1 MLTIVGLILSISI
14 LVVVHEWGHYQV
26 ARWCGVPVLA
36 FSVGFGTVLFRH
48 RDKRGCEWRI
58 SAIPLGGYVKMLTLA
73 ERELNE
79 ADGLNIPEQA
89 YRDAF
94 ETKSVFKRLAVV
106 AAGPAMNIILAVMIY
121 AGLAMLGTWEPVS
134 AVGEP
139 PAQTQAARLGV
150 HAGWR
155 IESVAESA
163 VKTFNEAHWRF
174 IEHMGENPV
183 PVRFA
188 AQDGSAR
195 WVDFDL
201 SGFRGET
208 QEDPMSGLGLQMHL
222 KHLMVGTVFADS
234 PASESGLAAR
244 DKILKVNGRPVTAA
258 SDLTETVAASRGSP
272 IELVIETASGET
284 RTVTLTPRMMQSE
297 QGERWMIGVRLGL
310 VPELVRVQQDPFGAL
325 AVGTG
330 KVWDLIALTAG
341 SIGKML
347 TGQMSA
353 KGIAGPVSIGDMAGQ
368 SLSYG
373 LLPFLSFLAM
383 ISVSLG
389 FLNLL
394 PVPVLDGGYI
404 AAFLW
409 EIATGRP
416 VGERTVAIAQKI
428 GMGLLGIL
436 MVFALTNDFSR
447 LFGLN

>member
-36 FSVGFGTVLFRH
+36 FSVGFGKVLYRY

-58 SAIPLGGYVKMLTLA
+58 SAVPLGGYVKMLALA
-73 ERELNE
+73 EREMNE
-79 ADGLNIPEQA
+79 EDGLKIPEEA
-89 YRDAF
+89 YRNAF
-94 ETKSVFKRLAVV
+94 ETKSVYKRLAVV
-106 AAGPAMNIILAVMIY
+106 AAGPLMNIILAVMIY
-121 AGLAMLGTWEPVS
+121 AGLAMLGTWEPVP

-139 PAQTQAARLGV
+139 PAQSQSARLGV

-155 IESVAESA
+155 METVAGGA

-183 PVRFA
+183 SVRFA
-188 AQDGSAR
+188 TGDGSAR

-201 SGFRGET
+201 SEFRGET
-208 QEDPMSGLGLQMHL
+208 QDDPMEGIGLRMHL
-222 KHLMVGTVFADS
+222 KHLTVGSVFADS
-234 PASESGLAAR
+234 PATEAGLAAG
-244 DKILKVNGRPVTAA
+244 DKILKVDGRTVTAA
-258 SDLTETVAASRGSP
+258 SDLVDTVTGSRGAP
-272 IELVIETASGET
+272 VELFVELASGGT
-284 RTVTLTPRMMQSE
+284 RTVTLRPRMMKTE

-310 VPELVRVQQDPFGAL
+310 VPELVRVQQGPVGAIG
-325 AVGTG
+325 AGAG
-330 KVWDLIALTAG
+330 KVWDLIALTAKN
-341 SIGKML
+341 IGKMV

-416 VGERTVAIAQKI
+416 VGEKTVAVAQKI